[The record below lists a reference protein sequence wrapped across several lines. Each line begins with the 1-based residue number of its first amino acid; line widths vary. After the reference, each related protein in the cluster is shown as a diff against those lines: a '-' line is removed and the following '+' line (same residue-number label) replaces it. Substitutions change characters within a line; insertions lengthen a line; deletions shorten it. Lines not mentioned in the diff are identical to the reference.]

1 VVFGDYASLISVYL
15 PSGRGVTA
23 TVSPRGGCDA
33 RLGSEGI
40 REVVPR
46 ISTSGFGLSRRD
58 LMARARWCTSV
69 AVVLCC
75 SSAGVAS
82 AQLTLGTGV
91 RASTVDAVGRD
102 GWGANQVVASTLRLE
117 RPWMT
122 LGSDGAVLRDER
134 GVWRTAGSL
143 DAALLIPAPLGARLA
158 MVGSLGEPARD
169 SALYPSRL
177 VVGARMTRRIG
188 AGGTWLAADVAR
200 SAGGA
205 PYAADFTSGAWRQLG
220 SALLTV
226 SVSSRAGA
234 AHELSITNVRV
245 TIDSMVDSAGK
256 RVSRPYQVTREDTAN
271 VPVSRRWSEAEGRLL
286 WAAGRWSLDVA
297 VRGRLA
303 AHGISAALWATADG
317 AFLVSSRVAIVGGV
331 GTAPGGLTS
340 RFPAHRHASLGVRL
354 MRAAPLT
361 RALPVELQP
370 VAIGFEVQEVAPGRY
385 RVALRVPRARVV
397 EITGDFTTW
406 KPVALHRASGD
417 WWEVTLPITPGTHQV
432 NVRINGERWVAPPG
446 ATVVD
451 DDFAGVVG
459 VIVVR

>member
-1 VVFGDYASLISVYL
+1 
-15 PSGRGVTA
+15 
-23 TVSPRGGCDA
+23 
-33 RLGSEGI
+33 
-40 REVVPR
+40 
-46 ISTSGFGLSRRD
+46 
-58 LMARARWCTSV
+58 MARARWCTSV
-69 AVVLCC
+69 AIVLWC

-82 AQLTLGTGV
+82 AQLTLGTGL

-102 GWGANQVVASTLRLE
+102 RWGANQVVASALRLE

-122 LGSDGAVLRDER
+122 FGSDGAVLRDER
-134 GVWRTAGSL
+134 GVWRAAGSL
-143 DAALLIPAPLGARLA
+143 DAALLTAAPLGARLA
-158 MVGSLGEPARD
+158 VIGSFGEPARD

-188 AGGTWLAADVAR
+188 AAGTWLAADVAR
-200 SAGGA
+200 WTGGA
-205 PYAADFTSGAWRQLG
+205 PHAVDFTSGAWRQVR

-234 AHELSITNVRV
+234 AHELSIV
-245 TIDSMVDSAGK
+245 TRTFVVDSMVDSAGK
-256 RVSRPYQVTREDTAN
+256 RVLRPYQVTREDTAN
-271 VPVSRRWSEAEGRLL
+271 VPVARRWSEAEGRLF
-286 WAAGRWSLDVA
+286 WAGGRWSLDVA

-317 AFLVSSRVAIVGGV
+317 ALQVNPRVAIVGGI
-331 GTAPGGLTS
+331 GTAPGGLTP
-340 RFPAHRHASLGVRL
+340 RLPAHRHASLGVRL

-370 VAIGFEVQEVAPGRY
+370 VAVGFDVQEVAPGRY

-397 EITGDFTTW
+397 EITGDFTAW
-406 KPVALHRASGD
+406 KPVALQRASAD

-459 VIVVR
+459 IIVVR